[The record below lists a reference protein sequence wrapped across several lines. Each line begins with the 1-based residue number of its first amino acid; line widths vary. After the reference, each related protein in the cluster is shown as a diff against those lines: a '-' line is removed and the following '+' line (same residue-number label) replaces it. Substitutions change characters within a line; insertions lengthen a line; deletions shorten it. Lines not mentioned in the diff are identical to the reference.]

1 MKKNLR
7 KVFAVMAAVVMTAGV
22 AACSS
27 STEESSSGDSGDKT
41 KIGIVQMADNGAF
54 TDMRE
59 GFIAQMNSKGYDD
72 SNTEFIYK
80 NAQGDASNLNTICQ
94 QMVSDGVDL
103 VATIATPATQAMV
116 NMKSD
121 IPVVFIS
128 VSDPVG
134 AGILSDM
141 NAPENNATGTSNAI
155 PVEDIFGLADELTP
169 GIEKYGILY
178 TSGEVNAV
186 NTANSAK
193 EYLDAAGIGYE
204 EIVVTNSSEVQQ
216 AAQQLCSECDAIF
229 VPNDSVV
236 QSAMPVVTAA
246 AREAKVPVYGSSAV
260 MVDEGAF
267 ATVAV
272 SDTEIGAAS
281 ADMAVEILQGKT
293 AAEVPSVVVPATATV
308 INKTTMEALGI
319 AVESTEG
326 ITFVED

>member
-116 NMKSD
+116 NMKND

-186 NTANSAK
+186 NTANS
-193 EYLDAAGIGYE
+193 
-204 EIVVTNSSEVQQ
+204 V
-216 AAQQLCSECDAIF
+216 
-229 VPNDSVV
+229 
-236 QSAMPVVTAA
+236 
-246 AREAKVPVYGSSAV
+246 
-260 MVDEGAF
+260 
-267 ATVAV
+267 
-272 SDTEIGAAS
+272 
-281 ADMAVEILQGKT
+281 
-293 AAEVPSVVVPATATV
+293 
-308 INKTTMEALGI
+308 
-319 AVESTEG
+319 
-326 ITFVED
+326 